1 MPHMSAEIWLK
12 PSFWSKIFDLFHAV
26 KPGFRRVFAKAGFGD
41 AWTLDQNYLS
51 SLVITSS
58 ASQGNPF
65 WLILL
70 ISVDPLEHLNTGE
83 IVKIS
88 ANRPRS
94 IVDPFD
100 IEYILIT
107 SCNMFHSVVI
117 QNILS
122 CRRSIA
128 AHQAM
133 ITNDALLAS
142 VKLLASDLDGTLLNP
157 NHVPAARMPSVSNGS
172 NGHQVKPQWNTETP
186 KHQGTDRKRRKS

>member
-107 SCNMFHSVVI
+107 SCNMFHGGI
-117 QNILS
+117 DTS
-122 CRRSIA
+122 CVP
-128 AHQAM
+128 
-133 ITNDALLAS
+133 ALLGGRN
-142 VKLLASDLDGTLLNP
+142 DGHFWGSCCCSFFSGEPDP
-157 NHVPAARMPSVSNGS
+157 NLGRPIGNSSADPPAVAARWSSFTS
-172 NGHQVKPQWNTETP
+172 LLP
-186 KHQGTDRKRRKS
+186 KFHTGKQ